1 MKTDD
6 SPDGETLP
14 SSQSESDSDLEP
26 EELIEKY
33 LGLQRRLYEI
43 SPALFEPDQKSQKAG
58 KNPKI
63 ARRNPGLKVDPAIA
77 RLTAKLNKIQSDIL
91 FDEDEA
97 RSKWTEIQIGLVR
110 EAADRKRLGLRHGDG
125 VDQPKSSTR
134 SALNASDR
142 NAPDSDKGIED
153 MLGGL
158 FSSPQQS
165 STDPTAGVSG
175 IDTVDSVG
183 DTVKIR
189 DFGKWTG
196 LSPRRVFEE
205 ACKSRYVAS
214 PLPLPSVVPNHN

>member
-14 SSQSESDSDLEP
+14 SSQTESDSDLEP

-43 SPALFEPDQKSQKAG
+43 SPALFETGHKSQKAG
-58 KNPKI
+58 KNPKNT
-63 ARRNPGLKVDPAIA
+63 RRNPGAKEDPVIT
-77 RLTAKLNKIQSDIL
+77 RLAAKLNRIQADIL

-97 RSKWTEIQIGLVR
+97 TRQWAEIHIDLVR
-110 EAADRKRLGLRHGDG
+110 EAADRNRLGLRHSDG
-125 VDQPKSSTR
+125 VDQPKSPTR
-134 SALNASDR
+134 SALNAGDR
-142 NAPDSDKGIED
+142 KAPESGEGVDE

-158 FSSPQQS
+158 FASPPES
-165 STDPTAGVSG
+165 STDPSAGVSG
-175 IDTVDSVG
+175 AVTLESVG
-183 DTVKIR
+183 DTVKKR

-205 ACKSRYVAS
+205 ACKSRYIES
-214 PLPLPSVVPNHN
+214 PLPSLSVFLL